1 MGDLRIVSIAL
12 AAACLNVTVASADTN
27 VPQPPQTPQPPE
39 APQPQQTPLPQQTP
53 QPYPQQQPQPY
64 PGPQPYP
71 QQYPQPYPAQYPQ
84 QYPQPYQQPYPQ
96 QPAPAVEVPTNTR
109 SHVHDGEVIANF
121 AVVGTMASLD
131 VISRQEID
139 NGNAVTFLL
148 LGGVAGGGGI
158 GYLLT
163 NKYEVDAGTAHATTL
178 GLTLGFANGA
188 LLIEPTGWTRSESVL
203 NLLFLGSAVGAT
215 GGFMYGHYAHLTSGQ
230 ATFVGN
236 MTLLGT
242 ATAALGAISG
252 SHDGEFGN
260 WENGTLAVGIDGGT
274 AAGMLIAPR
283 LDWSARRA
291 KVVMASTVIGAFA
304 GGMLAGL
311 VMNPKDGESRTDDGD
326 IVAASMTAGLWGG
339 FGLGVMMTRD
349 SAPAPTQPTV
359 STGATT
365 SFAPWIGRSGTLG
378 VMSGGTF

>member
-1 MGDLRIVSIAL
+1 MRIVSIAL
-12 AAACLNVTVASADTN
+12 AAGCLNVAAASADTA
-27 VPQPPQTPQPPE
+27 Q
-39 APQPQQTPLPQQTP
+39 PQPQPQPQEQPQPQPQP

-64 PGPQPYP
+64 PQQYP

-84 QYPQPYQQPYPQ
+84 QPYYPQPYQQPYQ
-96 QPAPAVEVPTNTR
+96 QPPQPAVEIPTKTR

-163 NKYEVDAGTAHATTL
+163 NKYEVDAGTSHATTL
-178 GLTLGFANGA
+178 GLTLGMANGA

-215 GGFMYGHYAHLTSGQ
+215 GGFVYGHYAHLTSGQ
-230 ATFVGN
+230 ATFIGN

-252 SHDGEFGN
+252 SHDGDFGN

-291 KVVMASTVIGAFA
+291 KIVMASTVIGAFA

-326 IVAASMTAGLWGG
+326 VVAASMTAGLWGG
-339 FGLGVMMTRD
+339 FGLGVIMTKD
-349 SAPAPTQPTV
+349 SAPAPTQPTM

-365 SFAPWIGRSGTLG
+365 SFAPWIGREGTLG

>member
-1 MGDLRIVSIAL
+1 MRIVTIAL
-12 AAACLNVTVASADTN
+12 AAGCLNVAAASADTTQPE
-27 VPQPPQTPQPPE
+27 PQ
-39 APQPQQTPLPQQTP
+39 
-53 QPYPQQQPQPY
+53 PQQQPQPQQPPPQPQQQPAPY
-64 PGPQPYP
+64 PGQYPQPYP

-84 QYPQPYQQPYPQ
+84 QPYPQPYQQPYPQ
-96 QPAPAVEVPTNTR
+96 QPAQAVEVPTNGR

-131 VISRQEID
+131 VISRQDID
-139 NGNAVTFLL
+139 NGNAITFLL
-148 LGGVAGGGGI
+148 LGGVAGGGGV

-163 NKYEVDAGTAHATTL
+163 TKYDVDAGTAHATTL

-242 ATAALGAISG
+242 ATAALGAITG
-252 SHDGEFGN
+252 SRDGEFGN

-291 KVVMASTVIGAFA
+291 KLVMASTVIGAFA

-349 SAPAPTQPTV
+349 SAPAPTQPTM

-365 SFAPWIGRSGTLG
+365 SFAPWIGREGTLG